1 VVELVQVFQ
10 GVTACINTT
19 WGLLPVSVELMGLN
33 PYESDP
39 VLSLDV
45 LFDVGVR
52 VKCFL
57 LNSQK
62 VTVPMLIVQS
72 MYQVAYEYTLCSQE
86 MWFFERMHRL
96 FHFSQRNSSY

>member
-1 VVELVQVFQ
+1 MVELVQVFQ

-52 VKCFL
+52 VKCFF
-57 LNSQK
+57 
-62 VTVPMLIVQS
+62 I
-72 MYQVAYEYTLCSQE
+72 E
-86 MWFFERMHRL
+86 
-96 FHFSQRNSSY
+96 FSESNSSYVDSTIYVPSCLRIHPMQSGDVVF